1 MTSWMLNT
9 AIPACGLNKQFYKEL
24 IDNDRRKNTTPL
36 HGSNVAREQIPT
48 ACKWH
53 ISDIYAGENDWQ
65 AACEEYKSKLPQLQ
79 AMQGQLNTAA
89 AVCAALKLQEELAKL
104 LDKIYAYARLQQDA
118 DNTDQKLQALAGEA
132 EGMAAAFSNANAFVE
147 PEMLALGK
155 ENCCKC
161 WTKSLHWQNT
171 VFILKIWFVYQ
182 TMFCLQI
189 KRLFCAS
196 HLATG
201 TAAAAFRALVSA
213 DMQFPEITDG
223 QGNKANVSEGCY
235 LLNMT
240 SPDRVL
246 RKNSFTGLMNTY
258 HQYRN
263 TLAATLTGSART
275 GYFYATVHNY
285 KDTLEAALAEDNIP
299 SSLYDGL
306 IDTVHDNFA
315 PLHEYIQLKKDV
327 LGVDEFHYYDMYMP
341 ISTAGDSFAC
351 SFPEA
356 CAKVEEALAPLGKEY
371 LTALHKGMTEGWI
384 DVYENKGKR
393 SGAYSWGVY
402 GVHPFV
408 LLNYQARYNS
418 ISTIAHE
425 MGHAMHSYFS
435 SQAQSYVNSEYTIFC
450 AEVASTTNENLLLEH
465 TLKHATAEQKIYL

>member
-1 MTSWMLNT
+1 MT
-9 AIPACGLNKQFYKEL
+9 EE
-24 IDNDRRKNTTPL
+24 KNTTPL
-36 HGSNVAREQIPT
+36 HGSNVAREQIPA
-48 ACKWH
+48 ACKWYV
-53 ISDIYAGENDWQ
+53 SDIYASEKDWQ

-79 AMQGQLNTAA
+79 AMHGTLNTAA

-155 ENCCKC
+155 EKLLQMLDEEPALAEYRFYIENMVRLSDHVLSADKEA
-161 WTKSLHWQNT
+161 
-171 VFILKIWFVYQ
+171 VFAQ
-182 TMFCLQI
+182 
-189 KRLFCAS
+189 S

-315 PLHEYIQLKKDV
+315 PLHDYIQLKKDV

-341 ISTAGDSFAC
+341 ISNAGDSFAC

-408 LLNYQARYNS
+408 LLNYQPRYNS

-435 SQAQSYVNSEYTIFC
+435 SQAQS
-450 AEVASTTNENLLLEH
+450 
-465 TLKHATAEQKIYL
+465 

>member
-1 MTSWMLNT
+1 MERYTGLVQQIREKSKECKALIAEKKELPVYRVKRHKTLTVRIAELTEDLEELCSEKALLLQKFEYAEDAGAEAFRKDT
-9 AIPACGLNKQFYKEL
+9 AIMESGLK
-24 IDNDRRKNTTPL
+24 R
-36 HGSNVAREQIPT
+36 
-48 ACKWH
+48 
-53 ISDIYAGENDWQ
+53 
-65 AACEEYKSKLPQLQ
+65 
-79 AMQGQLNTAA
+79 
-89 AVCAALKLQEELAKL
+89 
-104 LDKIYAYARLQQDA
+104 
-118 DNTDQKLQALAGEA
+118 
-132 EGMAAAFSNANAFVE
+132 
-147 PEMLALGK
+147 LALGK
-155 ENCCKC
+155 EKLLQMLDEEPALAEYRFYIENMVRLSDHVLSADKEA
-161 WTKSLHWQNT
+161 
-171 VFILKIWFVYQ
+171 VFAQ
-182 TMFCLQI
+182 
-189 KRLFCAS
+189 S

-315 PLHEYIQLKKDV
+315 PLHEYIQFKKDV

-341 ISTAGDSFAC
+341 ISTAPAS
-351 SFPEA
+351 PL
-356 CAKVEEALAPLGKEY
+356 KIALAKAVA
-371 LTALHKGMTEGWI
+371 AL
-384 DVYENKGKR
+384 
-393 SGAYSWGVY
+393 
-402 GVHPFV
+402 
-408 LLNYQARYNS
+408 
-418 ISTIAHE
+418 
-425 MGHAMHSYFS
+425 
-435 SQAQSYVNSEYTIFC
+435 
-450 AEVASTTNENLLLEH
+450 
-465 TLKHATAEQKIYL
+465 